1 MKYIIVGLGN
11 FGGYLAARLTDLGHE
26 VIGVDSR
33 EEKVIHV
40 KDSVTHAITMD
51 ATDVQAVKTLPFKDV
66 DVVVIAIG
74 EDFGASIMTTAVF
87 KQLKVKRLISRSINK
102 VHETVIKAIGV
113 DEIVHPEEE
122 SAERMAKRL
131 QMKGVLDSLDV
142 SEDYKIIEV
151 VTPDRYIGL
160 TIAET
165 QVRQDYNINILTLI
179 KVVEKPNI
187 FGVKS
192 KIRKVS
198 GVVTPD
204 TKIEEGDIL
213 LLFGHIRDI
222 QAILNL
228 VAR

>member
-11 FGGYLAARLTDLGHE
+11 FGGYLAARLTDMGHE

-33 EEKVIHV
+33 EDKVIHV
-40 KDSVTHAITMD
+40 KDSITHAITMD
-51 ATDVQAVKTLPFKDV
+51 ATDVQAVKTLPFRDV
-66 DVVVIAIG
+66 DVVIIAIG

-113 DEIVHPEEE
+113 DEIIHPEEE
-122 SAERMAKRL
+122 SAERMARRL
-131 QMKGVLDSLDV
+131 QMKGVLNSLDV
-142 SEDYKIIEV
+142 TEDYKIIEV

-187 FGVKS
+187 FGINS

-213 LLFGHIRDI
+213 LLFGHIKDI
-222 QAILNL
+222 QAILNM
-228 VAR
+228 AGH

>member
-33 EEKVIHV
+33 EEKVEMV
-40 KDSVTHAITMD
+40 KDAITHAITMD
-51 ATDVQAVKTLPFKDV
+51 ATDVHAVKTLPLKDC

-74 EDFGASIMTTAVF
+74 ENFGASIMVTAIF
-87 KQLKVKRLISRSINK
+87 KQLQVKRLISRSINK

-113 DEIVHPEEE
+113 DEIIHPEED

-142 SEDYKIIEV
+142 SDDYNIIEV
-151 VTPDRYIGL
+151 KVPARYVGL

-165 QVRQDYNINILTLI
+165 KIKDDYNINILTLI
-179 KVVEKPNI
+179 KMEEKLNI
-187 FGVKS
+187 FGIKS
-192 KIRKVS
+192 KIKKVA
-198 GVVTPD
+198 GVVTPE
-204 TKIEEGDIL
+204 TLIEEGDIL
-213 LLFGHIRDI
+213 LMFGHIKDL
-222 QAILNL
+222 QEILSL
-228 VAR
+228 E